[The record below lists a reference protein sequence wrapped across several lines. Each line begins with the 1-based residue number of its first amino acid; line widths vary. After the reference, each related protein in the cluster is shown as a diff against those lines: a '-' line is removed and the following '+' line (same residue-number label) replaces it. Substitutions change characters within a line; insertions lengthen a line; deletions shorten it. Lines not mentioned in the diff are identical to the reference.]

1 MSLVGTRP
9 PTVDEWEKYELHHRS
24 RMSTKPGITGMW
36 QVSGRSDIT
45 DFEEV
50 VRLDTEYIEHW
61 TIGLDIKILIK
72 TVLAVVKHEGYTY
85 DLARLLV
92 DMNET
97 EKFGYYHA
105 TNEGGYISWYDFT
118 KEIYRQAGYKTEVKP
133 FYTILQLISDNRVFH
148 WRTGA

>member
-72 TVLAVVKHEGYTY
+72 TVLAVVKHEGCVNPQWFRPT
-85 DLARLLV
+85 DV
-92 DMNET
+92 DNLW
-97 EKFGYYHA
+97 G
-105 TNEGGYISWYDFT
+105 DPT
-118 KEIYRQAGYKTEVKP
+118 KAKTVLGL
-133 FYTILQLISDNRVFH
+133 YLQPASE
-148 WRTGA
+148 AP

>member
-50 VRLDTEYIEHW
+50 VRLDTEYMEKQDQQQRR
-61 TIGLDIKILIK
+61 TES
-72 TVLAVVKHEGYTY
+72 VLRQRWNQS
-85 DLARLLV
+85 DLPKYLEER
-92 DMNET
+92 
-97 EKFGYYHA
+97 K
-105 TNEGGYISWYDFT
+105 
-118 KEIYRQAGYKTEVKP
+118 
-133 FYTILQLISDNRVFH
+133 
-148 WRTGA
+148 TGACTGQCQTGKRRSIKKVLNGKELSEAFDEGLKNIYQFLPDFAIEKEGFLKEFEKLRTQIS